1 MDKLDYQELKKF
13 KALIAEIRSAKF
25 IVAEAKFTKLLKF
38 IASSD
43 LYMALFGDCMEGFN
57 FEYEYMKASVSKTTE
72 TGTTTK
78 FVLPSDL
85 GYRIA
90 IVFSLLYYIDTGVL
104 DFLEFLNEFFISEDT
119 YQTYNNFT
127 KTVIDQFEK
136 DVEFLLTGVSQI
148 KEEFDGEQTDAPS
161 EYISMANVESVLNEL
176 KLLDNII
183 ISTKKLT
190 ANEKEEINIL
200 LDAFSNTLT
209 ALDMKN
215 AKISWYGL
223 KNSIKKVP
231 RVSKVI
237 SSIEEILSRFL

>member
-13 KALIAEIRSAKF
+13 KAVIAEIRTAKF

-43 LYMALFGDCMEGFN
+43 LFMALFGDCMEGFN

-72 TGTTTK
+72 DKTEMK
-78 FVLPSDL
+78 FVLPTDL

-90 IVFSLLYYIDTGVL
+90 LVFSILYYIDTGVL
-104 DFLEFLNEFFISEDT
+104 DFLAFVNEFFASEET
-119 YQTYNNFT
+119 HQIYSNFT
-127 KTVIDQFEK
+127 KTIIDQFEM

-148 KEEFDGEQTDAPS
+148 KEDLDEVQGEAKS

-176 KLLDNII
+176 KILDNII
-183 ISTKKLT
+183 FATKKLT
-190 ANEKEEINIL
+190 PLEKEEINVL

-209 ALDMKN
+209 ALDMTS

-237 SSIEEILSRFL
+237 ANIEEILAKFL